1 MGKYDALWRFVRE
14 KEEENFKLTYAEMEK
29 AAGVPL
35 DHSFLRY
42 KKELA
47 EYGYEVGKIS
57 MKEKTVVFRKLSSAG
72 KKGEK
77 R

>member
-1 MGKYDALWRFVRE
+1 MDNSL
-14 KEEENFKLTYAEMEK
+14 
-29 AAGVPL
+29 
-35 DHSFLRY
+35 FLCY
-42 KKELA
+42 IISVGIKNKKELA